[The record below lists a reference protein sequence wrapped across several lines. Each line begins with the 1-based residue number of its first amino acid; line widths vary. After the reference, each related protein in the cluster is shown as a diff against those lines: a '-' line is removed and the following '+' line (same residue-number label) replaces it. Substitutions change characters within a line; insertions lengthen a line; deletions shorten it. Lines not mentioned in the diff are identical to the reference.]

1 MISLPRGLRNN
12 DFQLKRSPLNINSR
26 FQNRLKRVKSVNAL
40 RERQWDDRFI
50 YEKIPYYDSFNDK
63 NVLINY
69 KKKYNSSRKKFANI
83 NHKSPLNFADNL
95 LNLYRPLSNKT
106 TILHPIISGK
116 NNKNIFKTTSARTR
130 VINDMS
136 KRNNNYINK
145 NSLLY
150 NSYKK
155 KFENLQKDDFFSI
168 ASFENN
174 LSDINLLNLKNII
187 KLWDELFVNNNYR
200 KLFCVIYKELDD
212 EDKEELYQK
221 ETNELISIKNNINS
235 LKHYIEQR
243 LNVVKEIFL
252 LNKKLN
258 TEIFNKDNKLN
269 ETIIKE
275 ISDKI
280 ILLREYTVSVCKSM
294 KQLKV
299 KLDGVKNLDKYDIS
313 IISETFQFDRN
324 YLIKMKGELN
334 FLKEGFAKYYF
345 NIKNDHT
352 PFLLKASEKNI
363 IDNEKDPYIYLVPID
378 KDLKNEIM
386 ECIYYIYQ
394 ELIAYQN
401 EKVNNKILR
410 CISPLKRIVL
420 KNKENKHNKDNK
432 DNKDEDQRISNG
444 KEEKEKN
451 IIININDKNI
461 EIKQINK
468 INLKKAL
475 SSIENDIKKEKYE
488 IDNKDINEINYNK
501 NNDKINNINNQ
512 ENELKII
519 NRNNK
524 KGKAGTMINHKDKKN
539 NFKNILQN
547 YQINE
552 HDINNK
558 KNN

>member
-524 KGKAGTMINHKDKKN
+524 KGKAGTMINNKDKKN

>member
-501 NNDKINNINNQ
+501 NNDKINNIKNQ

>member
-1 MISLPRGLRNN
+1 M
-12 DFQLKRSPLNINSR
+12 
-26 FQNRLKRVKSVNAL
+26 
-40 RERQWDDRFI
+40 E
-50 YEKIPYYDSFNDK
+50 
-63 NVLINY
+63 NY
-69 KKKYNSSRKKFANI
+69 KKDEILNRTNIEENNNFSNI
-83 NHKSPLNFADNL
+83 NL
-95 LNLYRPLSNKT
+95 
-106 TILHPIISGK
+106 
-116 NNKNIFKTTSARTR
+116 
-130 VINDMS
+130 
-136 KRNNNYINK
+136 
-145 NSLLY
+145 
-150 NSYKK
+150 
-155 KFENLQKDDFFSI
+155 
-168 ASFENN
+168 
-174 LSDINLLNLKNII
+174 INLNNII
-187 KLWDELFVNNNYR
+187 KLWDDLFVIKNYR

-235 LKHYIEQR
+235 LKNYIEQR

-258 TEIFNKDNKLN
+258 TEIINKDNKLN

-294 KQLKV
+294 KQLKM
-299 KLDGVKNLDKYDIS
+299 KLNGVKNLDKYDIS

-420 KNKENKHNKDNK
+420 KNKENKDNKDNK
-432 DNKDEDQRISNG
+432 DHKDEDQRISNG

-461 EIKQINK
+461 EIKQINN

-501 NNDKINNINNQ
+501 NNDKINNINKQ

-552 HDINNK
+552 HDINKNKTINK
-558 KNN
+558 KK